1 MGMQPELRLLAA
13 AGYEVEAPDSGCCG
27 MAGSFGFKP
36 EHYAASQ
43 KIGESVLLPKVRA
56 AADDTLIVTNG
67 FSCREQIEQS
77 AGRKT
82 LHLAEVLA
90 STLAGA

>member
-1 MGMQPELRLLAA
+1 
-13 AGYEVEAPDSGCCG
+13 

-36 EHYAASQ
+36 EHYEASQ
-43 KIGESVLLPKVRA
+43 KVGESVLMPKVRA
-56 AADDTLIVTNG
+56 AARDTVIVSNG

-82 LHLAEVLA
+82 MHLAEVLA
-90 STLAGA
+90 ATLGDAQ